1 MITKFHTTIQVNKE
15 GCPSNIK
22 KPLCKLRNYLKKD
35 QNRFVDLDRRSNTLY
50 VGSATMDKCAE
61 LCEIMTKA
69 QKLCTQCRNE
79 NKQHTK

>member
-1 MITKFHTTIQVNKE
+1 MISKFNTTIQVSKE

-22 KPLCKLRNYLKKD
+22 KPLCALRRYLKNN
-35 QNRFVDLDRRSNTLY
+35 QTRFFDLDNKGSLY
-50 VGSATMDKCAE
+50 MGSATMDKCAE

-79 NKQHTK
+79 NKQHIK